1 MVWSI
6 VQGINDTTLQYVVT
20 TLVVACPHALGL
32 AIPLVIAISTTL
44 SARNGIL
51 VRDRM
56 ALEQARN
63 LSVVVFDKTGTLT
76 KGEQGV
82 VGIVTE
88 AGVSEEEA
96 LALAA
101 SVE

>member
-1 MVWSI
+1 
-6 VQGINDTTLQYVVT
+6 VT
-20 TLVVACPHALGL
+20 TLVVACQHALSL

-56 ALEQARN
+56 VLEKARD

-76 KGEQGV
+76 RGEHACPRT
-82 VGIVTE
+82 VG
-88 AGVSEEEA
+88 AYLG
-96 LALAA
+96 
-101 SVE
+101 